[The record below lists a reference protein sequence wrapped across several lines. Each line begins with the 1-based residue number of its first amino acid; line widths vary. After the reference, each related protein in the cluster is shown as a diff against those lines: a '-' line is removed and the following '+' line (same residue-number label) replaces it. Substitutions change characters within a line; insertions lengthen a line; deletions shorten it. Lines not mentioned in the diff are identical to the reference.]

1 MLIQKNFC
9 VRQDA
14 NTKVCL
20 MMIYPQ
26 FFNKIPTIK
35 LQDDLASFLGAFE
48 DGIIEYS
55 YLDVVKSAGHSCPT
69 VLGAYL
75 MTLKGLE
82 ALYENKIPKR
92 GEIIVEFKDAQNIGV
107 AGVIGNVITNIT
119 GATTN
124 NGFKGISGKFD
135 RNHLMKFEQDINGA
149 SVRFTRVDTQKSV
162 DVFYDASSIKAHE
175 DMNFL
180 MQKSFQGSATK
191 EEKIEFGKL
200 WQERVEMIFENLSTV
215 IKTKL
220 I

>member
-1 MLIQKNFC
+1 
-9 VRQDA
+9 
-14 NTKVCL
+14 

-48 DGIIEYS
+48 DGIVEFS

-69 VLGAYL
+69 VFGAYL

-82 ALYENKIPKR
+82 ALYENEIPKR
-92 GEIIVEFKDAQNIGV
+92 GEIIVEFRESQTTGV
-107 AGVIGNVITNIT
+107 AGAIGNVIMNIT
-119 GATTN
+119 GATTT
-124 NGFKGISGKFD
+124 NGFKGIAGKYD

-149 SVRFTRVDTQKSV
+149 NVRFTRIDTLKSI
-162 DVFYDASSIKAHE
+162 DVFYDASSVKPHE

-180 MQKSFQGSATK
+180 MEKSLQGKATS

-200 WQERVEMIFENLSTV
+200 WQKRVEDISNSVNEV
-215 IKTKL
+215 IKVKL
-220 I
+220 L